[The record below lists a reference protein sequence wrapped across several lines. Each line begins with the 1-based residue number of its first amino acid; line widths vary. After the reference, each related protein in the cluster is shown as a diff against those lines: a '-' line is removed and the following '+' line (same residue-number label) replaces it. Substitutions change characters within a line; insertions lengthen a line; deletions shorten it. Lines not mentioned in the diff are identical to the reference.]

1 MSHKYVRDSKR
12 MSKPLPPGARVRC
25 RDAQWLVHNCVYA
38 DELQSYL
45 VEVEG
50 MEGLVE
56 GVQAS
61 FLDAIDA
68 VEVIDPLDVKFVS
81 DKSPQLRETKLQLDL
96 WMRKAVPTGKGLAI
110 GYRAA
115 INTENFQHVA
125 ACKSLDDSKHLRARI
140 LMADAVG
147 LGKTIQVGILL
158 AELIK
163 RQRGK
168 RILVVCLKS
177 MAQQFQ
183 KEIWSR
189 FAIPLKMLDAKEVER
204 VYQEIPGNMNPLDRF
219 DRAIISMDTLKGKL
233 KRYLDNTHY
242 DIIVIDECHNVARR
256 SGTGSGRAK
265 LARQLS
271 SICDNLILTSATPHD
286 GKKESYSSLLEL
298 LDPTLVIDPED
309 ISKDDLTK
317 IAVRRFHKDVQLQ
330 QKIPERQAHR
340 EYVSITSCEEELLTT
355 IKQANFKQLSAAAR
369 DALFRTTLAKALFS
383 SPESFRSVLSNRA
396 KKTEDS
402 DDLKTIEQLLTH
414 SQQLSMQDTPKYKKF
429 NNVLDNIGKKE
440 RVVIFTE
447 SKTTQQA
454 LKDNLSRDRKLQ
466 VGKKDQE
473 FEAQAELVIMHAGL
487 AEETQQKIVE
497 AFASNNS
504 KIKILIATDVASE
517 GINLHHF
524 CNNLIHYD
532 ISWSLITL
540 EQRNGRIDR
549 YGQTKQPHIYYIVG
563 HTDKQELAKFNERYV
578 VDKLATKLENVK
590 QQLGDAGLAMGLFDR
605 EAEEKKVAKQIEQ
618 EKDPYDIFLDDFDEQ
633 EVFGTIADK
642 TDKPTYQDSETLLS
656 DEEFLEKSMNL
667 LGIEHK
673 ENENT
678 HVLHHDKKHA
688 HTLRYPFENLEKELK
703 LKDAK
708 NLQLTCDIDR
718 VSNAIKQA
726 RKESSSWPELSYWWE
741 INPLW
746 QTLARRVDSQL
757 NGKDIRVST
766 LTTNMLNCVP
776 YYVLHGSVSN
786 RLGQPQISE
795 LQLAY
800 LVQGQVKL
808 RTAIEGLQA
817 LGFKRSKI
825 PNRAANINGITKQL
839 HADLTKIVPCYTT
852 KLQKRGDA
860 LQQGHSKQLSTYQQ
874 EIDTWQKKKTAWLEQ
889 KYKSR
894 PRTREEEKKL
904 VEQTHANYLNLIEK
918 KFHLQSKFPYVKL
931 LAVIITN
938 EVLDGC

>member
-1 MSHKYVRDSKR
+1 MPYKYVSASKR
-12 MSKPLPPGARVRC
+12 MGKPLPPGARVQC
-25 RDAQWLVHNCVYA
+25 RGAQWLVHNCVYA

-56 GVQAS
+56 GLQAS

-81 DKSPQLRETKLQLDL
+81 DKSPQFRDTKLQLDL

-110 GYRAA
+110 GHRAA

-125 ACKSLDDSKHLRARI
+125 ACKALDDSKHLRARI

-189 FAIPLKMLDAKEVER
+189 FAIPLKMLDAKEVDR
-204 VYQEIPGNMNPLDRF
+204 VYHEIPGNMNPLDRF

-233 KRYLDNTHY
+233 RRYLNNTHY

-256 SGTGSGRAK
+256 SGTGSDRAK

-286 GKKESYSSLLEL
+286 GKKASYSSLLEL

-309 ISKDDLTK
+309 ISKDDLSK

-330 QKIPERQAHR
+330 QKIPERCAHR
-340 EYVSITSCEEELLTT
+340 EYVPITSCEEELLTA
-355 IKQANFKQLSAAAR
+355 IKQANFKRLSTATR

-383 SPESFRSVLSNRA
+383 SPEAFRSVLEN
-396 KKTEDS
+396 KKKKIADS
-402 DDLKTIEQLLTH
+402 DELKTVEQLLAQ
-414 SQQLSMQDTPKYKKF
+414 SEQLSLQDTPKYQKL
-429 NNVLDNIGKKE
+429 NAVLDKIGRKE

-454 LKDNLSRDRKLQ
+454 LKDNLRRDRKLIISE
-466 VGKKDQE
+466 KDQE

-524 CNNLIHYD
+524 CSNLIHYD

-563 HTDKQELAKFNERYV
+563 HTDKQELDKFNERYV

-590 QQLGDAGLAMGLFDR
+590 QQLGDAGLAMGLFSSER
-605 EAEEKKVAKQIEQ
+605 EEEKVAEQIEQ
-618 EKDPYDIFLDDFDEQ
+618 EKDPYDIFLDDFDKQ
-633 EVFGTIADK
+633 EVFGTIEDK
-642 TDKPTYQDSETLLS
+642 TDKPTYQDSKILLS
-656 DEEFLEKSMNL
+656 DEEFLKTSMSL
-667 LGIEHK
+667 LGIEHT

-678 HVLHHDKKHA
+678 HVLHHDKKQA
-688 HTLRYPFENLEKELK
+688 DMLRRPFESLKKELK

-708 NLQLTCDIDR
+708 DLQLTCDVDR
-718 VSNAIKQA
+718 VNAAIEQA
-726 RKESSSWPELSYWWE
+726 RKESSGWPKLSYWWE
-741 INPLW
+741 LNPLW
-746 QTLARRVDSQL
+746 QTLVRRVDSKL
-757 NGKDIRVST
+757 NGRDIRVAT
-766 LTTNMLNCVP
+766 LSKSSSML
-776 YYVLHGSVSN
+776 YYVLHGSVTN
-786 RLGQPQISE
+786 RLGQSQISE
-795 LQLAY
+795 SQLACIVRGQIKFF
-800 LVQGQVKL
+800 LVSK
-808 RTAIEGLQA
+808 GLEQ
-817 LGFKRSKI
+817 LGFTRRDI
-825 PNRAANINGITKQL
+825 PNRAADINDITKQL
-839 HADLTKIVPCYTT
+839 HADLTKIVPCYTS
-852 KLQKRGDA
+852 KLQECGDT
-860 LQQGHSKQLSTYQQ
+860 LQQAHNQQLHSYQN
-874 EIDTWQKKKTAWLEQ
+874 EIDIWQKKKTAWLEQ

-894 PRTREEEKKL
+894 PRIREEEKKL
-904 VEQTHANYLNLIEK
+904 IEQTHANYQNLIEK
-918 KFHLQSKFPYVKL
+918 KFNLQSKFPYVKL
-931 LAVIITN
+931 LAVIIAD